1 METPYKREE
10 IKEYFDDYIEDQPKD
25 WIEENKD
32 DLHHYAFNEDYFII
46 GYYKAEQWLGTA
58 STAFDVL
65 ATIKDY
71 EDLNFGES
79 YTDLADS
86 EKVVNMYAYIV
97 GEEIVQEYLGALEKR
112 KNLKTAIL
120 DEAEKRGFNK
130 DHLDKHLEVII

>member
-1 METPYKREE
+1 METQYKREE
-10 IKEYFDDYIEDQPKD
+10 IKEYFDDYIEEQPKD

-65 ATIKDY
+65 ATVKDY

-86 EKVVNMYAYIV
+86 EKVVNMYAYII
-97 GEEIVQEYLGALEKR
+97 GEEIVQEYLEKLGVQTWA
-112 KNLKTAIL
+112 KN
-120 DEAEKRGFNK
+120 
-130 DHLDKHLEVII
+130 